1 MIGKY
6 IKNRS
11 GRGVVLGDTTIIRQI
26 REREE
31 LQDRITSLQTQ
42 IDKLNERLLSLE
54 KGKKD

>member
-6 IKNRS
+6 IKNSS

>member
-6 IKNRS
+6 IKNSS

-31 LQDRITSLQTQ
+31 LQDRIASLQTQ